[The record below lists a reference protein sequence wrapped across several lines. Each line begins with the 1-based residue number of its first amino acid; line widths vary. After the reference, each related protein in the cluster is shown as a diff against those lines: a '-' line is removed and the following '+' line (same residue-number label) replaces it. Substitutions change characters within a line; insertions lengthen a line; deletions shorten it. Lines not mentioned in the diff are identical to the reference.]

1 MKRTTFKE
9 SKRILNKTSIEKDK
23 ICLNRIAQEQS
34 IYLAFDYL
42 CQLVL
47 PSFLRELNF
56 SPNEDESAFYL
67 EGIQSQLEI
76 EGSIAYLKFCT
87 DLASKTITFSDIY
100 TKPSMFKIHF
110 KHGEKEYEK
119 QLFGDLNIFFQ
130 EILISI
136 RDVWNFSHPNLC
148 FSAFRKDI
156 QK

>member
-1 MKRTTFKE
+1 MKRTAIKDF
-9 SKRILNKTSIEKDK
+9 KRIVNKTSIENDK

-34 IYLAFDYL
+34 KFLAFEYL

-56 SPNEDESAFYL
+56 SPNEDESVFFL
-67 EGIQSQLEI
+67 DGIQSDLEI
-76 EGSIAYLKFCT
+76 NDSIAYLKFRT
-87 DLASKTITFSDIY
+87 DLASKTLIFSDLF

-110 KHGEKEYEK
+110 KYGEKEYEK

-136 RDVWNFSHPNLC
+136 RDVWNFSHPNLNYK
-148 FSAFRKDI
+148 FL
-156 QK
+156 